1 MSDFTNSTLNMANS
15 TDLMSLNATDP
26 KFVTEAYF
34 EDITLQVLVS
44 SNNKSNPNFKTKH
57 LSDPI
62 FQKLIKANVYTVV
75 MLTFM
80 IIFVGI
86 SLWRVEKSLEKHKKD
101 VEKRGARLATRVR
114 LLEQIH
120 GKV

>member
-15 TDLMSLNATDP
+15 TDLMSLNATEP
-26 KFVTEAYF
+26 TFVTEDDF
-34 EDITLQVLVS
+34 EAITLQVLVS
-44 SNNKSNPNFKTKH
+44 SNYKYQFKTKH
-57 LSDPI
+57 VSDPI

-80 IIFVGI
+80 IIFLGI
-86 SLWRVEKSLEKHKKD
+86 SLWRVEKSLDKHKKE